1 MLSLEPKNWHYVAR
15 FWIILNGRVWIQNHG
30 KKFRCPIA
38 DSLDRKAEWNAFIEP
53 HKCEIEKG
61 LHTRVYFQ
69 CINVGFLTSLVK
81 QSLFKCCLDVLR
93 QMRRRIR
100 LKLFTTSGRHRSIL
114 GKGRRQELFLSGCWC
129 RTFHPLQLDVQ
140 RMEMTILWHTLLFV
154 ISFFYKKSPGNYHFE
169 LFCIL
174 LAQAMFASQAAVDQ
188 LFSHQ

>member
-1 MLSLEPKNWHYVAR
+1 MKCFHR
-15 FWIILNGRVWIQNHG
+15 T
-30 KKFRCPIA
+30 
-38 DSLDRKAEWNAFIEP
+38 
-53 HKCEIEKG
+53 HKCKIEKG
-61 LHTRVYFQ
+61 LLHTTRVYFQ

-114 GKGRRQELFLSGCWC
+114 GKGRRQEVFYQVADVVLFIHFNWMYKEWKWLFFGTLYS
-129 RTFHPLQLDVQ
+129 
-140 RMEMTILWHTLLFV
+140 LWYL
-154 ISFFYKKSPGNYHFE
+154 FFYKKSPGNYHFE